1 MKIIIRN
8 GHIID
13 PNSKIDNIQS
23 LYIDGGSICAPF
35 DEAEA
40 DSIIDASGKIVCPGF
55 IDMHMHED
63 PVLPDGSIYAHEEKA
78 VFNCMLRMGVT
89 TAIAGNCGENEYH
102 PADYLNLVD
111 AQGTAVNVGMLAGH
125 EFFRNAAGG
134 NDRYASISQA
144 QTAQAAAGME
154 DCLRRGCLGIS
165 YGIRYVPGM
174 DTKEL
179 YETAKAAKKYDALIA
194 AHIRSDAEEVFDA
207 TDEFLGTVAQL
218 GCPVELSHIGSMAG
232 FGQMERFLRQ
242 VDGYRKLNP
251 RIGCDCYPYAAYATG
266 IGSATFDE
274 GWHKRYGCD
283 YSVVELAEGEYRG
296 QRCTEEL
303 FRKVRR
309 EHPDCIAI
317 AHVMLQEEV
326 DLAYRHDSV
335 CLGSDGSLN
344 RGQGHPRAASAFPR
358 FIARYVRGGGMSLS
372 EAVEILSCRAAR
384 LLGLE
389 SKGSLSEGADADV
402 VIFDPERIE
411 DRSDFASPLTPPVGI
426 DYVIVNG
433 IIAAKDGV
441 ILNPRAGKSVRK

>member
-1 MKIIIRN
+1 MKIIIKN

-13 PNSKIDNIQS
+13 PNSKIDNIQN
-23 LYIDGGSICAPF
+23 LYIEGSSICLPF
-35 DEAEA
+35 PEAEA
-40 DSIIDASGKIVCPGF
+40 DSVIDASGRVVCPGF

-63 PVLPDGSIYAHEEKA
+63 PVLPDGSIYADEEKA

-102 PADYLNLVD
+102 PADYLDLVD
-111 AQGTAVNVGMLAGH
+111 KQGVAVNVGMLAGH
-125 EFFRNAAGG
+125 EFFRNEAGG
-134 NDRYASISQA
+134 TDRYASIGPEQIRR
-144 QTAQAAAGME
+144 TAAGME
-154 DCLRRGCLGIS
+154 DSLRRGCLGIS

-174 DTKEL
+174 DTDEL
-179 YETAKAAKKYDALIA
+179 YETAKVAKNYDALIA

-207 TDEFLGTVAQL
+207 ADEFLGTVAQL
-218 GCPVELSHIGSMAG
+218 SCPVEVSHIGSMAG

-242 VDGYRKLNP
+242 VDSYRELNP

-274 GWHKRYGCD
+274 GWNKRYDCD
-283 YSVVELAEGEYRG
+283 YSVIELAEGEYKG
-296 QRCTEEL
+296 QRCTEEI

-309 EHPDCIAI
+309 EYPDCIAI
-317 AHVMLQEEV
+317 AHVMLQDEV
-326 DLAYRHDSV
+326 DMAYRHESV

-358 FIARYVRGGGMSLS
+358 FIARYVRGGSMSLY
-372 EAVEILSCRAAR
+372 EAVDILSCRAAR

-389 SKGSLSEGADADV
+389 RKGRLSVGADADV

-411 DRSDFASPLTPPVGI
+411 DRSDFSQPLVPPVGI
-426 DYVIVNG
+426 DYVLVNG
-433 IIAAKDGV
+433 EIAARDSV
-441 ILNPRAGKSVRK
+441 ILNGRLGKSVRK